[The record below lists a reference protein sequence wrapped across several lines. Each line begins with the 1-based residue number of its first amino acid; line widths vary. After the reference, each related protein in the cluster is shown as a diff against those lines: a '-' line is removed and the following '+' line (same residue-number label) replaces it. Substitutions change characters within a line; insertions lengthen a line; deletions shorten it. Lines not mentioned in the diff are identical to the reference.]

1 MRRKLLEVLERYDG
15 TYESAITSARIGGG
29 DFAVGMPSGDQA
41 HSSARTASAG
51 DENLLQGSGS
61 ISYIETRLAVRVTLT
76 PVQSA
81 ASTAAPA
88 SWSVRQ

>member
-1 MRRKLLEVLERYDG
+1 MGPTSPPLRQRGLAEATLLSECL
-15 TYESAITSARIGGG
+15 
-29 DFAVGMPSGDQA
+29 SGDQA

-51 DENLLQGSGS
+51 DEKLLQGSGS

-81 ASTAAPA
+81 ASTAAPV